1 MNTLIKS
8 VLLASSLSMSA
19 VAISQTLSLDEYY
32 SDYLTTENQESTS
45 VSTSINSSAA
55 NKILL
60 TEYYAEYCADNDTP
74 IASQA
79 AAPLANKTE
88 PTNTCDNYYAE
99 YLK

>member
-1 MNTLIKS
+1 MKTLIKS
-8 VLLASSLSMSA
+8 VLLASGLSMSV
-19 VAISQTLSLDEYY
+19 VAASQTLSLDEYY
-32 SDYLTTENQESTS
+32 SDYLTADNQENTS
-45 VSTSINSSAA
+45 VSSSTNRSAA

-79 AAPLANKTE
+79 AAPTANQTE
-88 PTNTCDNYYAE
+88 PTNTCDNHYAE